1 MLFPISL
8 RCYTREVGPTPR
20 IPSRVSENTAHHA
33 EDAELRAHVEQALSA
48 TYELD
53 KEIGRGG
60 MGIVYRARDR
70 RLKRHVAIKLLPP
83 ELSFRRDVR
92 SRFLREAET
101 AAQLSHPN
109 IVPIYSVDEV
119 GNLVFFVMA
128 CIDGDNL
135 GTLVQKRGPL
145 PIENVRRW
153 LQEVSDALAY
163 AHSRGVVH
171 RDIKP
176 DNILLDGID
185 GRALVTD
192 FGIARAASSDNSDT
206 ARLTATGMAIGTPA
220 YMSPEQASGDR
231 DLDARSDLYSLGI
244 VAYQMLCGEPP
255 FTGGTTPALL
265 VKHLAEAPVPIQ
277 QRRPDTPPDL
287 AAIVMRLLEKNPD
300 HRFQQANDLTQ
311 SLKTGIVPP
320 APPGATSSN
329 MPLSNS
335 PVTFNGA
342 PIGGMPMG
350 GMQGNGNSG
359 FQAPGYQPPAYQPPA
374 YSPRTLTTA
383 PAGFGMGGGNTGVPA
398 PNYGGGYTV
407 SHDDAYV
414 PTTEDRARWEAPK
427 VVKFRRQLVPY
438 LFVNAAFM
446 VFAILGDASFGGVT
460 TIWSVFMA
468 WQYAK
473 LWSDGYDWKDVLRQP
488 KHRLFG
494 EVLEDITNSVWA
506 TFSSKK
512 REELRAQGKLTNRLK
527 GALTLGGPNAPISVA
542 AGARGA
548 AGASMAP
555 ARDEELGGYLPL
567 VRGARADREEI
578 GRLLSTLPTDERKR
592 MPDVASTAIDLVNK
606 LETIAKDLVRM
617 ETTLSPELLTRAEQE
632 IAALEAEA
640 NPLDTSRSEARVRR
654 LAQLRRERR
663 ALVDGKAKLDA
674 RRSQLES
681 CRMALENVRL
691 DLVRLRTGNSSVQ
704 SVTLVAEQ
712 AMKMAREVDIA
723 VQAVNEVRDLTSPR
737 SASNPA

>member
-1 MLFPISL
+1 M
-8 RCYTREVGPTPR
+8 
-20 IPSRVSENTAHHA
+20 SENTAHHA

-48 TYELD
+48 AYELD
-53 KEIGRGG
+53 QEIGRGG

-135 GTLVQKRGPL
+135 ATLVQKRGPL
-145 PIENVRRW
+145 PVDSVRRW
-153 LQEVSDALAY
+153 LGEVADALSY

-192 FGIARAASSDNSDT
+192 FGIARAATDSGETS
-206 ARLTATGMAIGTPA
+206 RLTATGMAIGTPA

-255 FTGGTTPALL
+255 FVGGTTPALL

-277 QRRPDTPPDL
+277 QRRADVPPDL

-300 HRFQQANDLTQ
+300 HRFQQAAELSQ
-311 SLKTGIVPP
+311 ALRTGVVPP
-320 APPGATSSN
+320 APAGATSAS
-329 MPLSNS
+329 MPPSTS
-335 PVTFNGA
+335 PVSFNGA
-342 PIGGMPMG
+342 PIGGMPMPA
-350 GMQGNGNSG
+350 NGTSG
-359 FQAPGYQPPAYQPPA
+359 YQAPSYSAPGYQAPA

-383 PAGFGMGGGNTGVPA
+383 PAGFGTAAPAAAGAVAPAYGYGVRP
-398 PNYGGGYTV
+398 
-407 SHDDAYV
+407 DDAYI
-414 PTTEDRARWEAPK
+414 PTTEDRARWEAPR

-438 LFVNAAFM
+438 LFVNFAFL
-446 VFAILGDASFGGVT
+446 VIAIFGDSSFGSVT
-460 TIWSVFMA
+460 TIWTIFMV
-468 WQYAK
+468 WQYTK
-473 LWSDGYDWKDVLRQP
+473 LWTDGYDWKDVLRQP

-506 TFSSKK
+506 TFSSRK
-512 REELRAQGKLTNRLK
+512 REELRAQGKLTNRLA
-527 GALTLGGPNAPISVA
+527 GALTLGGSNAPVPMADSGRA
-542 AGARGA
+542 APAL
-548 AGASMAP
+548 P
-555 ARDEELGGYLPL
+555 ARDDELGAYLPL
-567 VRGARADREEI
+567 VRAARADREEI
-578 GRLLSTLPTDERKR
+578 GRLLATLPAEDRQR
-592 MPDVASTAIDLVNK
+592 IPDVANTSIDLVQK
-606 LETIAKDLVRM
+606 LEAITKDLVRL
-617 ETTLSPELLTRAEQE
+617 EATLAPELLTRTEQE
-632 IAALEAEA
+632 IDTLEREA
-640 NPLDTSRSEARVRR
+640 NPLDTTRSEARVRR

-663 ALVDGKAKLDA
+663 ALLDGQAKLQA
-674 RRSQLES
+674 RRGQVDS
-681 CRMALENVRL
+681 CRLALENVRL

-712 AMKMAREVDIA
+712 AMQMAREVDIA
-723 VQAVNEVRDLTSPR
+723 VQAVSEVRDLTSPR
-737 SASNPA
+737 TASRGA

>member
-1 MLFPISL
+1 MFVPVGCCSRFLSRDTLKKPARLPESL
-8 RCYTREVGPTPR
+8 
-20 IPSRVSENTAHHA
+20 SRVSENTAHHA

-48 TYELD
+48 AYELD
-53 KEIGRGG
+53 REIGRGG

-135 GTLVQKRGPL
+135 ATLVHKRGPL
-145 PIENVRRW
+145 PIDNVRRW
-153 LQEVSDALAY
+153 LLEVSDALAY
-163 AHSRGVVH
+163 AHARGVVH

-192 FGIARAASSDNSDT
+192 FGIARAASSDSGDA

-220 YMSPEQASGDR
+220 YLSPEQASGDR

-244 VAYQMLCGEPP
+244 VAYHMLCGEPP
-255 FTGGTTPALL
+255 FVGGTTPALL
-265 VKHLAEAPVPIQ
+265 VKHLAEPPVPIT
-277 QRRPDTPPDL
+277 QRRPDVPPDL
-287 AAIVMRLLEKNPD
+287 AAIVMRLLEKNPE
-300 HRFQQANDLTQ
+300 HRFQQASGL
-311 SLKTGIVPP
+311 SEALKTGVVPP
-320 APPGATSSN
+320 APGGAASAS
-329 MPLSNS
+329 MPLGAAPQGTS

-342 PIGGMPMG
+342 PIGGMPMPN
-350 GMQGNGNSG
+350 NGN
-359 FQAPGYQPPAYQPPA
+359 PAYQPPA

-383 PAGFGMGGGNTGVPA
+383 PAGFGMGGAGDPVAPA
-398 PNYGGGYTV
+398 PGYAPSFGASNDDSYLPTV
-407 SHDDAYV
+407 
-414 PTTEDRARWEAPK
+414 EDIARWEAPK
-427 VVKFRRQLVPY
+427 VVKFRKQLVPY
-438 LFVNAAFM
+438 LFVNAAF
-446 VFAILGDASFGGVT
+446 VLLSIFGDSSFGGVT
-460 TIWSVFMA
+460 TIWSVFLA
-468 WQYAK
+468 WNYAK

-488 KHRLFG
+488 KHRLLG
-494 EVLEDITNSVWA
+494 EVIEDLTNSVIA
-506 TFSSKK
+506 TFSSRK
-512 REELRAQGKLTNRLK
+512 REELRAQGKLRNRLT
-527 GALTLGGPNAPISVA
+527 GALKLGEPNAAVSA
-542 AGARGA
+542 ASPRGA
-548 AGASMAP
+548 APPMAP
-555 ARDEELGGYLPL
+555 ARDEELGAYLPL

-578 GRLLSTLPTDERKR
+578 GRLLGTLPADERKR
-592 MPDVASTAIDLVNK
+592 LPDVINTAVGLVHT
-606 LETIAKDLVRM
+606 LETIAKDLVRTEPAM
-617 ETTLSPELLTRAEQE
+617 SPALLARAEEE

-663 ALVDGKAKLDA
+663 ALVDGQARVQA
-674 RRSQLES
+674 RRDQLES
-681 CRMALENVRL
+681 CRIALENVRL
-691 DLVRLRTGNSSVQ
+691 DLVRLCTGNSSVQ

-712 AMKMAREVDIA
+712 AMKMARDVEIA
-723 VQAVNEVRDLTSPR
+723 VQAVNEVRDLTSSR
-737 SASNPA
+737 SVSPA